1 MPLVLICLSKSL
13 KLRTHVNNCFVCIS
27 SPFFPSYV
35 LFCNFFSI
43 SNFIELIQTPLL
55 HEKSPP
61 ANHTIIHMYNDLWV
75 FVDFS
80 LPLLVPSRMF
90 YHVYNH

>member
-13 KLRTHVNNCFVCIS
+13 KLRTHVNNCFVFIS
-27 SPFFPSYV
+27 PLLFFLPTFYFATS
-35 LFCNFFSI
+35 FSI

-80 LPLLVPSRMF
+80 LPP
-90 YHVYNH
+90 Y